1 VTSLLAAGSPRG
13 DVKRRLHQMNTSDK
27 DKHAFTIIVN
37 AQKKRWSER
46 EISYEQ
52 VVKLAFPEPPPPD
65 IVITYTVA
73 YERGEGNKPEG
84 SLVQGGSPVKVKEG
98 MIFSVTETSR
108 S

>member
-1 VTSLLAAGSPRG
+1 
-13 DVKRRLHQMNTSDK
+13 MNTSDK

-37 AQKKRWSER
+37 AQKKRWLER

-52 VVKLAFPEPPPPD
+52 VVKLAFPEPRPPD
-65 IVITYTVA
+65 IVITYTVE
-73 YERGEGNKPEG
+73 YERGEGHKPEG
-84 SLVQGGSPVKVKEG
+84 SLVQGGPPAKVKEG